1 MLILLK
7 TSSEG
12 VIVAVRYRKGRLPR
26 GEVGDDGQQMGD
38 VLRAL
43 LLVDQFGGGSI
54 ARRTDDD
61 AAAIR
66 SRNGVGDISAIG
78 GGRGRQRQRGSQS
91 GAIVDVALGP
101 FQTRMDGAL
110 LLLLLR
116 MRCADH

>member
-61 AAAIR
+61 AAVHC
-66 SRNGVGDISAIG
+66 NTGEISAIG
-78 GGRGRQRQRGSQS
+78 GVIGRGRQRGSQS
-91 GAIVDVALGP
+91 GAIVVDVALGP

-110 LLLLLR
+110 LLLLR

>member
-66 SRNGVGDISAIG
+66 SRNAGGDISAIG
-78 GGRGRQRQRGSQS
+78 GVIGRGRQRGL
-91 GAIVDVALGP
+91 VDVALGP

-110 LLLLLR
+110 LLLLR